1 MRRREFIAGLGGAA
15 AWPVV
20 ARAQQPALPVI
31 GYLSTLTQEA
41 DRRTLAAYR
50 RGLDEQ
56 GYVEGR
62 NVEICDLLQIE
73 WVKWGGFSQV
83 ECDSKGFFVN
93 VTVTS
98 SRHVCAHA
106 KIDQDEAPER

>member
-1 MRRREFIAGLGGAA
+1 VFRIATFRASISGGSLFRAGAGTLVFLLPLLLQIVGAA
-15 AWPVV
+15 LIMRWNML
-20 ARAQQPALPVI
+20 Q
-31 GYLSTLTQEA
+31 T
-41 DRRTLAAYR
+41 D
-50 RGLDEQ
+50 
-56 GYVEGR
+56 
-62 NVEICDLLQIE
+62 DLLQIE

-106 KIDQDEAPER
+106 KIEQDEAPER

>member
-1 MRRREFIAGLGGAA
+1 MLKAAIVSTVDFCIRFAYLTIALALLIGGFA
-15 AWPVV
+15 
-20 ARAQQPALPVI
+20 I
-31 GYLSTLTQEA
+31 Y
-41 DRRTLAAYR
+41 
-50 RGLDEQ
+50 
-56 GYVEGR
+56 
-62 NVEICDLLQIE
+62 DLLQIE

-106 KIDQDEAPER
+106 KIDQDGAPER

>member
-1 MRRREFIAGLGGAA
+1 MGATIQCRVSSAGEMPGWRLLEEK
-15 AWPVV
+15 VV
-20 ARAQQPALPVI
+20 ELHIVERASDNTI
-31 GYLSTLTQEA
+31 G
-41 DRRTLAAYR
+41 RTLKKT
-50 RGLDEQ
+50 
-56 GYVEGR
+56 
-62 NVEICDLLQIE
+62 DLLQIE
-73 WVKWGGFSQV
+73 WVKWSGFSQV

>member
-1 MRRREFIAGLGGAA
+1 MSYGARCIAA
-15 AWPVV
+15 
-20 ARAQQPALPVI
+20 
-31 GYLSTLTQEA
+31 T
-41 DRRTLAAYR
+41 
-50 RGLDEQ
+50 
-56 GYVEGR
+56 R
-62 NVEICDLLQIE
+62 NQNRDLLQIE

>member
-1 MRRREFIAGLGGAA
+1 MEGLVAKRSKISFDPKAFLSKVNGGRAVSDYREDQI
-15 AWPVV
+15 V
-20 ARAQQPALPVI
+20 
-31 GYLSTLTQEA
+31 
-41 DRRTLAAYR
+41 
-50 RGLDEQ
+50 
-56 GYVEGR
+56 
-62 NVEICDLLQIE
+62 DLLQIE